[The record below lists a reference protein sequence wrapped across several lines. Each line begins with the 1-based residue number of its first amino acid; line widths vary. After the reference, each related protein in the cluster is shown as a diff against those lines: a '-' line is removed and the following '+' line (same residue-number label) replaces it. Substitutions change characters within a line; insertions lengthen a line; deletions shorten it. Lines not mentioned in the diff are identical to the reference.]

1 LSFAEDGSS
10 VASSPSG
17 AYADLTINSDRGAD
31 TPASDLAHS
40 HRGSSPFAKTTYHR
54 AIMGGAAD
62 FPERSSSP
70 LKRRA
75 SSMETEKPAPPQDGN
90 NGNDGK
96 EDVDMVSAPP
106 PDIGAMETGAAE
118 RRLSSQT
125 DAFMG
130 SQTTSYNGMQ
140 NTSMVENTTPG
151 T

>member
-1 LSFAEDGSS
+1 
-10 VASSPSG
+10 
-17 AYADLTINSDRGAD
+17 
-31 TPASDLAHS
+31 
-40 HRGSSPFAKTTYHR
+40 
-54 AIMGGAAD
+54 MGGAAD

-75 SSMETEKPAPPQDGN
+75 SSMETEKPVPPQDD
-90 NGNDGK
+90 NDGK

-106 PDIGAMETGAAE
+106 ADAGATETGAPE

-130 SQTTSYNGMQ
+130 SHTGSYNGMQ
-140 NTSMVENTTPG
+140 NTTTVETTTRG